1 MRFAL
6 VRVLE
11 GRRATDDSSLDLA
24 GEAVVGHKLLI
35 VEDNAIVREM
45 FAVALADAGFS
56 VITADDGVSG
66 LDRARAEHPD
76 LILTDVEM
84 PNLDGIQMIERL
96 RQEPESRGIPVL
108 VLSAVHASVLRNAM
122 AVGASEIVQK
132 PVRIAFLIKLIK
144 QTLGTAAS
152 LASFSILLRHLT

>member
-1 MRFAL
+1 
-6 VRVLE
+6 
-11 GRRATDDSSLDLA
+11 
-24 GEAVVGHKLLI
+24 VGHKLLI
-35 VEDNAIVREM
+35 VEDNAMVREM
-45 FAVALADAGFS
+45 FAVALAEAGFN

-96 RQEPESRGIPVL
+96 RQEPESQGIPVL

-132 PVRIAFLIKLIK
+132 PVQIAFLIKLIK
-144 QTLGTAAS
+144 QTLSTAAA
-152 LASFSILLRHLT
+152 LAWLSILLRHLT